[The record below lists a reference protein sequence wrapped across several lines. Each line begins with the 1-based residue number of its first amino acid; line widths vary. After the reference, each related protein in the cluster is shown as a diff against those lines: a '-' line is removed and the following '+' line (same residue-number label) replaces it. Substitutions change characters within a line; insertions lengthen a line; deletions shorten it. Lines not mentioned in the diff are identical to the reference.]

1 MHESNKPFFL
11 PCMEPEDDRRQ
22 QLIKQA
28 LGAHAGAGHANVV
41 ERSLHRWAQL
51 AGHLSPLIGDAG
63 LCALYGRAQRLAA
76 LQHSL
81 PSLNAS
87 ASSVPLLLA
96 NLRESLNLAG
106 PDDAGQANAALLDT
120 FTMLLSTLIGEALT
134 IRLMNAAWNDESQQ
148 KNRQEHK

>member
-1 MHESNKPFFL
+1 
-11 PCMEPEDDRRQ
+11 MEPEDDRRQ
-22 QLIKQA
+22 QIIKQA
-28 LGAHAGAGHANVV
+28 LEAHAGSGHADAV
-41 ERSLHRWAQL
+41 EQSLHKWAQL

-76 LQHSL
+76 LRHSM

-148 KNRQEHK
+148 KNKQEHK